1 MKKIIG
7 SMLAATIV
15 FSSVA
20 LTGCN
25 GKGKVNSESEQT
37 LEIYVYNAGYGTD
50 WLYAIKDEFVKEAW
64 VKEKYPELVIDITQ
78 NEVEKYASDMLTAS
92 ESTNKFEIIM
102 GQVLN
107 KHLGANGKAEDL
119 TDTVY
124 KANVFGEDVTVEE
137 KMYESTRKSN
147 VDVDI
152 NKGENDSDKYYSYV
166 YAGGMTG
173 IVYNEDKLN
182 ALGKSVPNTTDEL
195 IQILKDVK
203 AMNSGDNK
211 NTSYSNS
218 YSFLTYG
225 ASIYTN
231 YVLSTWWAQYQG
243 SQGYVDFFNGYDE
256 STNSI
261 SSSVLSQEGRLES
274 LKVLEEIMSKNN
286 GYTNLNPSSGR
297 EAYRETQNNLLLGK
311 GLFMANGDWFDNEMK
326 VFREGLISANGR
338 CDTIKMMKTPVISS
352 IIKQTS
358 TINDDKTLSAVITA
372 IDNGETSY
380 PNVSAEDFQRI
391 LKARVCVYSIGPG
404 HNAVVPKTAK
414 AKTLA
419 YDFLIYMA
427 TDKANEAYIKA
438 TNGASLPFNYDCK
451 AKNPTLFE
459 SLSPMQ
465 KDRLEFFNNY
475 QTEVDILP
483 ATAAFPL
490 VLFGGLAP
498 YKSCGDQPGYHFL
511 NGDSKGSYATLAEKI
526 FYDDVNYWT
535 EEFDRRWNNALALAG
550 L

>member
-1 MKKIIG
+1 
-7 SMLAATIV
+7 
-15 FSSVA
+15 
-20 LTGCN
+20 
-25 GKGKVNSESEQT
+25 
-37 LEIYVYNAGYGTD
+37 
-50 WLYAIKDEFVKEAW
+50 
-64 VKEKYPELVIDITQ
+64 
-78 NEVEKYASDMLTAS
+78 
-92 ESTNKFEIIM
+92 
-102 GQVLN
+102 
-107 KHLGANGKAEDL
+107 
-119 TDTVY
+119 
-124 KANVFGEDVTVEE
+124 
-137 KMYESTRKSN
+137 
-147 VDVDI
+147 
-152 NKGENDSDKYYSYV
+152 
-166 YAGGMTG
+166 
-173 IVYNEDKLN
+173 
-182 ALGKSVPNTTDEL
+182 
-195 IQILKDVK
+195 
-203 AMNSGDNK
+203 
-211 NTSYSNS
+211 
-218 YSFLTYG
+218 
-225 ASIYTN
+225 
-231 YVLSTWWAQYQG
+231 
-243 SQGYVDFFNGYDE
+243 
-256 STNSI
+256 
-261 SSSVLSQEGRLES
+261 
-274 LKVLEEIMSKNN
+274 MSKNN

-352 IIKQTS
+352 IIKQTP